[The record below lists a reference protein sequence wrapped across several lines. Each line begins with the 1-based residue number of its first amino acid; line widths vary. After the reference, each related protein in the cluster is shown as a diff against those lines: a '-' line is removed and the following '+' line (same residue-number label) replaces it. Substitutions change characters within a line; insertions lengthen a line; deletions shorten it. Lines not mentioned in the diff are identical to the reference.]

1 MQEEKEYT
9 EYKNCRLCPRKCGVN
24 RYISNG
30 FCRESNVIR
39 AARAGL
45 HMWEEPCI
53 SGFGG
58 SGAVFFSGCNLQCVF
73 CQNRDIS
80 RGGCGTEISV
90 ERLIEIFHEL
100 RDQGADNINLVT
112 GDIFIPTIRHAI
124 ETAKNAGF
132 DLPFILNTSSFVNV
146 ETLKTLEGLI
156 DIYLPDLK
164 YIRDEDAIRLSRAA
178 GYVESSKAAID
189 EMVRQQPR
197 CEFTGITADNS
208 LIKKGVIV
216 RHLLIPGMLIQAKLI
231 VKYLYDRYGDDICIS
246 LLSQY
251 TPNNDLNKYPDIN
264 RKVTQTEYRS
274 LVRYTQDL
282 GVTNAY
288 VQELDSADLSFI
300 PSFNL
305 TGI

>member
-1 MQEEKEYT
+1 MPAKKEYP

-24 RYISNG
+24 RYSSKG

-58 SGAVFFSGCNLQCVF
+58 SGAVFFTGCSLQCVF

-80 RGGCGTEISV
+80 RGSCGTEVSV
-90 ERLIEIFHEL
+90 ERLIEIFYEL
-100 RDQGADNINLVT
+100 KDQGADNINLVT
-112 GDIFIPTIRHAI
+112 GDIFIPSVRHAM
-124 ETAKNAGF
+124 ESAKNKGF
-132 DLPFILNTSSFVNV
+132 DLPFILNTSSFINT

-164 YIRDEDAIRLSRAA
+164 YIREEDAIRLSRAA
-178 GYVESSKAAID
+178 GYTDNAKAAID

-197 CEFTGITADNS
+197 CEFISTSNDST

-231 VKYLYDRYGDDICIS
+231 VKYLYDRYGDNIYIS

-251 TPNNDLNKYPDIN
+251 TPNNDLDEYPDIN

-274 LVRYTQDL
+274 LVRYTQNL